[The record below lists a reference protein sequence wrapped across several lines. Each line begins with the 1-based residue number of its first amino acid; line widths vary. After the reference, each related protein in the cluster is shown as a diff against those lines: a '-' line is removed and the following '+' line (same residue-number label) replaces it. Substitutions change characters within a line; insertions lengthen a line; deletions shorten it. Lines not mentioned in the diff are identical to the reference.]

1 MRAVTDHESSRYS
14 LRCRAGDS
22 HEFSRRKREC
32 LRIDRMIKSLSK
44 LEDKGM
50 ESEKTKKITN

>member
-1 MRAVTDHESSRYS
+1 MTDHESSRYS

-50 ESEKTKKITN
+50 ESEKTRKITN